1 MTRLPTL
8 PSLAL
13 ALLALCGCQHPP
25 RVPTTW
31 ANAARGVVSPD
42 TPEDEVRTPTAEWG
56 PAEER
61 EHDGLSS
68 LDGEEDLG
76 EVVVRLKDGVYV
88 LEHDVVLAGA
98 KSFVLE
104 GEGPHKTRL
113 QLDTDTLRSLSLEK
127 LERVELR
134 GLTVAGY
141 TGGGIFV
148 KDCPD
153 VVVEDVHFAGSQ
165 VGLGLES
172 STASVG
178 TAVFAGCQTGISA
191 EDGEVKLRE
200 SAFLDCWVALGLK
213 GGAIDVESC
222 AFWSNHDV
230 VSGTLDARSRIV
242 GSAFGGRKQVLGW
255 KGRPKLA
262 SDNLAPGRDLGD
274 RLGRWTNRELR
285 HPDDFP
291 QGVLL
296 PEDFDLPAVHL
307 ALERARKRGESDP
320 PERLRELAR
329 AQAEAFAVLC
339 QQALRARDL
348 PTARRHART
357 ALRYLGDTDL
367 AEAPQ
372 PVIDIAEL
380 GRTP

>member
-1 MTRLPTL
+1 MIRLPTL
-8 PSLAL
+8 PALAL
-13 ALLALCGCQHPP
+13 ALLALAGCQHPP

-31 ANAARGVVSPD
+31 ANAARAVVSPD
-42 TPEDEVRTPTAEWG
+42 TPEDEVRAPTAEWG
-56 PAEER
+56 PAEDRER
-61 EHDGLSS
+61 DALSS
-68 LDGEEDLG
+68 LDGEDDLG
-76 EVVVRLKDGVYV
+76 EVVVRLKAGVYV
-88 LEHDVVLAGA
+88 LERDVVLEGA
-98 KSFVLE
+98 RSFVMK

-113 QLDTDTLRSLSLEK
+113 HLDTDTLRSLSLEK
-127 LERVELR
+127 VGKVELR

-148 KDCPD
+148 KDCPE

-165 VGLGLES
+165 VGLGLAS

-178 TAVFAGCQTGISA
+178 TAVFAGCQTGIS
-191 EDGEVKLRE
+191 VKDSQVELRE
-200 SAFLDCWVALGLK
+200 SAFFDCWVALGLE
-213 GGAIDVESC
+213 GGALDVESC

-230 VSGTLDARSRIV
+230 LRGTLDARSRIV
-242 GSAFGGRKQVLGW
+242 GNAFAGQKQVLGW
-255 KGRPKLA
+255 KGRPKVA

-274 RLGRWTNRELR
+274 RLGLWTNRELR

-291 QGVLL
+291 QGVIP
-296 PEDFDLPAVHL
+296 PEGFDLPAVHL

-320 PERLRELAR
+320 PARLRELAR

-339 QQALRARDL
+339 QQALRSRDL
-348 PTARRHART
+348 PTARQHART

-372 PVIDIAEL
+372 AVIDIAEL